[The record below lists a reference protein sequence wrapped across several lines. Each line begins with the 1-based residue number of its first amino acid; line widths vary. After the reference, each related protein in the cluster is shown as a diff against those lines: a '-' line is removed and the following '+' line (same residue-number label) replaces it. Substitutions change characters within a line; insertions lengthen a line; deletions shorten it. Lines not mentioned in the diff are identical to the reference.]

1 MPVLGLPEAEGAEL
15 ARHPWHPH
23 LRRLTRSEG
32 SEGRAVRTPRWTW
45 SEHTAG
51 PYTVVV
57 RRTRSGHYTAR
68 IYRGR
73 AFAGSLRG
81 LRAIGAFLEEHA

>member
-1 MPVLGLPEAEGAEL
+1 M
-15 ARHPWHPH
+15 
-23 LRRLTRSEG
+23 
-32 SEGRAVRTPRWTW
+32 RAPRWTW

-57 RRTRSGHYTAR
+57 RRTHSRHYTAR

-73 AFAGSLRG
+73 AFAGKLTG